1 MVAQLPIELLQT
13 IFQDA
18 APESLRTYRL
28 VDRQWC
34 AASTPYAFSRYH
46 ASLFSR
52 SLTKF
57 SALAQSPLAK
67 HVKAIEFHTDQLP
80 NYTRTEYEAK
90 IDRRPSISAYRNSLG
105 EHVNW
110 LEISRMYDKLPMH
123 DYTPAQLEKG
133 WLAFQTYCSEQK
145 RWIDG
150 QAGLVLED
158 CLSRLHNLSEV
169 VISKAKPFG
178 GSLNHTPFW
187 RNFMDEILV
196 GPDAWTYGHSTS
208 YQYEALSN
216 LYIMTAIGRRGAV
229 TGVKA
234 VEKLTLDLPDPFS
247 FYHMIHLPPSSAG
260 VIPKEFRERG
270 FIGADPDQSQLA
282 SWYNAIVNVFQ
293 PLRHLA
299 LWGPSVIDD
308 DLDGPGAMS
317 QVKETAHFLTA
328 AVNLRS
334 LALDFGEPSHSY
346 EGASDELE
354 LFDCSLLL
362 LINRSHQT
370 YPHLEDLRISSA
382 FQSEF
387 FKRFLTLHKDTL
399 KRLDIRDCLCDNWG
413 EILETIARDLKLDF
427 IYVES
432 LWSQTSVDDF
442 DEEGE
447 NMILGEG
454 LDADD
459 EFAQDMK
466 AFLQTGEGSMPRIED
481 YEMSDSDDGHDRA
494 LYATYAVHDP
504 MSEDWDDDEDVV
516 EYHDYDGEPLP

>member
-1 MVAQLPIELLQT
+1 MVVQLPIELLQ
-13 IFQDA
+13 IIVQDA
-18 APESLRTYRL
+18 EPQSLRTYRL

-34 AASTPYAFSRYH
+34 AASTPFAFSRYH

-52 SLTKF
+52 SLIKL
-57 SALAQSPLAK
+57 SALAQSSLAK

-80 NYTRTEYEAK
+80 NYTRNDYEAK
-90 IDRRPSISAYRNSLG
+90 IDLRPNISKYRASLG
-105 EHVNW
+105 EQVNW
-110 LEISRMYDKLPMH
+110 SEISRMYNKLPMH
-123 DYTPAQLEKG
+123 NYTPAQLEKG

-158 CLSRLHNLSEV
+158 CLCRLQNLSEV

-178 GSLNHTPFW
+178 GPLNNTPFW

-208 YQYEALSN
+208 YQYEALST
-216 LYIMTAIGRRGAV
+216 LYIMTAIGRRISVNGI
-229 TGVKA
+229 KA
-234 VEKLTLDLPDPFS
+234 IEKLTLDLPDPFS

-270 FIGADPDQSQLA
+270 FIGADPDQSHLA
-282 SWYNAIVNVFQ
+282 SRYNVIVDVFR
-293 PLRHLA
+293 PLKHLA
-299 LWGPSVIDD
+299 LWGPSVIED
-308 DLDGPGAMS
+308 DLDGPGARS
-317 QVKETAHFLTA
+317 QVKETAHFLTSA
-328 AVNLRS
+328 INLRS

-362 LINRSHQT
+362 LIKRSHQT

-382 FQSEF
+382 FQSNF
-387 FKRFLTLHKDTL
+387 FKNFLILHKDTL
-399 KRLDIRDCLCDNWG
+399 KRLDIRDCLCDNWDKV
-413 EILETIARDLKLDF
+413 LKTIARDLKLDF

-432 LWSQTSVDDF
+432 LWSPASGDDF

-447 NMILGEG
+447 SFILGEG
-454 LDADD
+454 LDAND
-459 EFAQDMK
+459 EFAQDLK
-466 AFLQTGEGSMPRIED
+466 AFLQTGEGSMPRIDD
-481 YEMSDSDDGHDRA
+481 YEMSDSDDGHDET
-494 LYATYAVHDP
+494 LYATCAMHDP
-504 MSEDWDDDEDVV
+504 MIVDGDDDEVD
-516 EYHDYDGEPLP
+516 ESLN

>member
-1 MVAQLPIELLQT
+1 MVAQLPIELLQ
-13 IFQDA
+13 IIIQDA
-18 APESLRTYRL
+18 DPQSLRACRL

-67 HVKAIEFHTDQLP
+67 HVKVVEFHTDQLP
-80 NYTRTEYEAK
+80 NYTRKDYEAK
-90 IDRRPSISAYRNSLG
+90 IDARPNILAYRAGLG
-105 EHVNW
+105 EHANW
-110 LEISRMYDKLPMH
+110 SKLSRMYDKLPKH

-169 VISKAKPFG
+169 MIRKAKPFAG
-178 GSLNHTPFW
+178 PLNDTPFW

-208 YQYEALSN
+208 YQYEALAT
-216 LYIMTAIGRRGAV
+216 LYIMTAIGRRIAD

-247 FYHMIHLPPSSAG
+247 FYHMIYLPASSAG
-260 VIPKEFRERG
+260 VIPKEFRKRG
-270 FIGADPDQSQLA
+270 FTGADPDPNHLS
-282 SWYNAIVNVFQ
+282 SRYNIIVDAFK
-293 PLRHLA
+293 PLKHLA

-308 DLDGPGAMS
+308 DLNGMGALS
-317 QVKETAHFLTA
+317 QVKETANFLTA

-362 LINRSHQT
+362 LIKRKQQT
-370 YPHLEDLRISSA
+370 FPHLEDLRISSA
-382 FQSEF
+382 FQSKYF
-387 FKRFLTLHKDTL
+387 RRFLVLHKDTL
-399 KRLDIRDCLCDNWG
+399 KRLDLRDCLCDNWDKV
-413 EILETIARDLKLDF
+413 LKTIARDLKLDH

-432 LWSQTSVDDF
+432 LWSTSLEPNF
-442 DEEGE
+442 DEGSE
-447 NMILGEG
+447 NLILGEG

-459 EFAQDMK
+459 EFAKDMK
-466 AFLQTGEGSMPRIED
+466 AFLRTGEGSLPRIDD
-481 YEMSDSDDGHDRA
+481 YERSDSDDGLDEV
-494 LYATYAVHDP
+494 LYATISALHDP
-504 MSEDWDDDEDVV
+504 MSEDDDGDGDDESLD
-516 EYHDYDGEPLP
+516 

>member
-1 MVAQLPIELLQT
+1 MVAQLPIELLQI

-18 APESLRTYRL
+18 EPQSLRTYRL

-34 AASTPYAFSRYH
+34 AASTPFAFSRYH

-52 SLTKF
+52 SLTKL

-80 NYTRTEYEAK
+80 NYTRKDYEAK
-90 IDRRPSISAYRNSLG
+90 IDLRPNISTYRTSL
-105 EHVNW
+105 EEQVNW
-110 LEISRMYDKLPMH
+110 SEISRMYNKLPMH
-123 DYTPAQLEKG
+123 DYTPEQVEKG

-178 GSLNHTPFW
+178 GPLNNTPFW

-208 YQYEALSN
+208 YQYEALST
-216 LYIMTAIGRRGAV
+216 LYIMTAIGRRIAI
-229 TGVKA
+229 TGTKP
-234 VEKLTLDLPDPFS
+234 VEKLTLDLLDPFS

-270 FIGADPDQSQLA
+270 FIGADPDQSHLA
-282 SWYNAIVNVFQ
+282 SRYNVIVDVFR
-293 PLRHLA
+293 PLKHLA
-299 LWGPSVIDD
+299 LWGPSVIED

-317 QVKETAHFLTA
+317 QVKETAHFLA
-328 AVNLRS
+328 SAVNLRS

-362 LINRSHQT
+362 LINRSYQT

-382 FQSEF
+382 FQSNF
-387 FKRFLTLHKDTL
+387 FKKFLLLHKNTL
-399 KRLDIRDCLCDNWG
+399 KRLDIRDCLCDNWDKV
-413 EILETIARDLKLDF
+413 LKTIARDLKLDY

-432 LWSQTSVDDF
+432 LWSPGLEDNF
-442 DEEGE
+442 GEEGQGL
-447 NMILGEG
+447 ILGEG

-459 EFAQDMK
+459 AFAQDMK
-466 AFLQTGEGSMPRIED
+466 AFLYTGEGSMPQIDD
-481 YEMSDSDDGHDRA
+481 YEMSDSGDGHDET
-494 LYATYAVHDP
+494 LYATYAMHDP
-504 MSEDWDDDEDVV
+504 MSVDGDDDEND
-516 EYHDYDGEPLP
+516 ESLD

>member
-1 MVAQLPIELLQT
+1 MVAQLPIELLQI

-18 APESLRTYRL
+18 EPRSLRAHRL

-57 SALAQSPLAK
+57 TALAQSPLAK
-67 HVKAIEFHTDQLP
+67 HVKTIEFHTDQLP
-80 NYTRTEYEAK
+80 HYTRKEHEAK
-90 IDRRPSISAYRNSLG
+90 IDLRPNISTYRTGLG
-105 EHVNW
+105 EQVHWSEV
-110 LEISRMYDKLPMH
+110 SRVYNKLPMH

-178 GSLNHTPFW
+178 GPLNNTPFW

-196 GPDAWTYGHSTS
+196 GPDAWTYGHNTS
-208 YQYEALSN
+208 YQYEALSTM
-216 LYIMTAIGRRGAV
+216 YIMTAIGRRIAV
-229 TGVKA
+229 AGVDA

-270 FIGADPDQSQLA
+270 YTGADPDQSHL
-282 SWYNAIVNVFQ
+282 SSRYNVIVDAFR
-293 PLRHLA
+293 PLKHLA
-299 LWGPSVIDD
+299 LWGPSVIED
-308 DLDGPGAMS
+308 DLDGPGALS
-317 QVKETAHFLTA
+317 QAKETAHFLMA

-334 LALDFGEPSHSY
+334 LALDIGEPSHSY
-346 EGASDELE
+346 EGASDELD
-354 LFDCSLLL
+354 LSDCSLRLL
-362 LINRSHQT
+362 LKRSNQT

-382 FQSEF
+382 FSAKL
-387 FKRFLTLHKDTL
+387 FKRFLILHKDTL
-399 KRLDIRDCLCDNWG
+399 RRLDIRDCLCDDWDKV
-413 EILETIARDLKLDF
+413 LKTIAKDLKLDH

-432 LWSQTSVDDF
+432 LWSPGLEDNF
-442 DEEGE
+442 EEEGE
-447 NMILGEG
+447 SFILGEG

-459 EFAQDMK
+459 EFARDLK
-466 AFLQTGEGSMPRIED
+466 AFLRTGEGSMPRIDD
-481 YEMSDSDDGHDRA
+481 YERSDSDDGHNEK
-494 LYATYAVHDP
+494 LYATYAVDDP
-504 MSEDWDDDEDVV
+504 MGGEEDDDEDD
-516 EYHDYDGEPLP
+516 ESLD

>member
-1 MVAQLPIELLQT
+1 MVAQLPIELLQI
-13 IFQDA
+13 IFQDVE
-18 APESLRTYRL
+18 PRSLRTYRL

-34 AASTPYAFSRYH
+34 AASTPFAFSRYH

-52 SLTKF
+52 SLTKL

-80 NYTRTEYEAK
+80 NYTRKDYEAK
-90 IDRRPSISAYRNSLG
+90 IDLRPNVSAYRTSLG
-105 EHVNW
+105 EQVNW
-110 LEISRMYDKLPMH
+110 SEISRMYNKLPMH
-123 DYTPAQLEKG
+123 SYTPAQLEKG

-158 CLSRLHNLSEV
+158 CLSRLQNLSEV

-178 GSLNHTPFW
+178 GPLNNTPFW

-208 YQYEALSN
+208 YQYEALST
-216 LYIMTAIGRRGAV
+216 LYIMTAIGRRIAI
-229 TGVKA
+229 TGMKA

-260 VIPKEFRERG
+260 VISKEFRRRG
-270 FIGADPDQSQLA
+270 FTGADPDQTHLS
-282 SWYNAIVNVFQ
+282 SRYNVIVDAFR
-293 PLRHLA
+293 PLKHLA
-299 LWGPSVIDD
+299 LWGPSVIED
-308 DLDGPGAMS
+308 DLGGPGALS
-317 QVKETAHFLTA
+317 QVKETAHFLTVA
-328 AVNLRS
+328 SNLRS

-346 EGASDELE
+346 EGASGELE

-362 LINRSHQT
+362 LIKRSHQT

-382 FQSEF
+382 FQSKF
-387 FKRFLTLHKDTL
+387 FKRFLMLHKDTL
-399 KRLDIRDCLCDNWG
+399 KRLDIRDCLCDDWG
-413 EILETIARDLKLDF
+413 KILKIIARDLNLDY

-432 LWSQTSVDDF
+432 LWSPGPGDDF
-442 DEEGE
+442 EEEGE
-447 NMILGEG
+447 SMILGEG

-466 AFLQTGEGSMPRIED
+466 VFLQTGEGSMPQIDD
-481 YEMSDSDDGHDRA
+481 YEMSDSDDGRDET
-494 LYATYAVHDP
+494 LYATYAVHDM
-504 MSEDWDDDEDVV
+504 MSEDEDDD
-516 EYHDYDGEPLP
+516 

>member
-1 MVAQLPIELLQT
+1 MVAQLPIELLQI

-18 APESLRTYRL
+18 EPRSLRTYRL

-34 AASTPYAFSRYH
+34 AASTPFAFSRYH

-52 SLTKF
+52 SLTKL

-80 NYTRTEYEAK
+80 NYTRKDYEAK
-90 IDRRPSISAYRNSLG
+90 IDLRPNVSAYRTSLG
-105 EHVNW
+105 EQVNW
-110 LEISRMYDKLPMH
+110 SEISRMYNKLPMH
-123 DYTPAQLEKG
+123 SYTPAQLEKG

-158 CLSRLHNLSEV
+158 CLSRLQNLSEV

-178 GSLNHTPFW
+178 GPLNNTPFW

-208 YQYEALSN
+208 YQYEALST
-216 LYIMTAIGRRGAV
+216 LYIMTAIGRRIAI
-229 TGVKA
+229 TGMKA

-260 VIPKEFRERG
+260 VIPKEFRARG
-270 FIGADPDQSQLA
+270 FIGADPDQSHLA
-282 SWYNAIVNVFQ
+282 SRYNVIVDVFRQ
-293 PLRHLA
+293 LKHLA
-299 LWGPSVIDD
+299 LWGPSVIED

-317 QVKETAHFLTA
+317 QVKETAHFLTS

-370 YPHLEDLRISSA
+370 YPYLEDLRISSA
-382 FQSEF
+382 FQSKF
-387 FKRFLTLHKDTL
+387 FKKFLLLHKDTL
-399 KRLDIRDCLCDNWG
+399 KRLDIRDCLCDKWDKV
-413 EILETIARDLKLDF
+413 LKTIARDLKLDY

-432 LWSQTSVDDF
+432 LWSPVSEDNF
-442 DEEGE
+442 EEEGE
-447 NMILGEG
+447 GLILGEG
-454 LDADD
+454 LDSDD
-459 EFAQDMK
+459 GFAQDMK
-466 AFLQTGEGSMPRIED
+466 AFLYTGEGSMPQIDD
-481 YEMSDSDDGHDRA
+481 YEMSDSDDGHDETS
-494 LYATYAVHDP
+494 YATYAMHDP
-504 MSEDWDDDEDVV
+504 MSVDRDDDEDD
-516 EYHDYDGEPLP
+516 ESLD